1 MRKLLVVLMAATLAT
16 ACDDGTGITNID
28 DKTGTVVALAWL
40 DRDGDGVM
48 GQNEGPIAGVRA
60 ALLRASTGDTI
71 ATANTGADGIAIFAR
86 ITVGSYR
93 MAATNGALGD
103 TVAVLDVDSAS
114 VTVAVGDTTTRRIRI
129 GYPTLSLATVRA
141 LPVGRHVVVQGI
153 ALNGWSTFGDSTL
166 HIRDASG
173 AARIIRVRPAAVQS
187 GDSVRIFATTGLQDD
202 RFVLADATAE
212 VISAV
217 GRPPADSVSTAVA
230 AAATGHTDGQVRIA
244 GAIIQDTATVAGD
257 RVLGVDDGSGR
268 VEVVLDRN
276 ITFGPGTWVPGAT
289 FQGAGVLVPGTSA
302 GVWRL
307 KPRDATEASA
317 SFPTVTIVQ
326 ARTLAAGQRVVI
338 EAIALNSRTT
348 FGDSSVHI
356 HDASGALRALQVVG
370 NIAAGDSARFLG
382 TIGVQAG
389 QPVLTAVTATV
400 VSANAGVPL
409 PDSLSTAV
417 AAGADTGSRDA
428 AQARIAGMIMGA
440 QPQPNG
446 DLLLLVN
453 DGSGLL
459 GVVLDENINFGNTQ
473 PFTPGAELR
482 ANGVLVP
489 TGTGTWQ
496 LKPRSAT
503 EVNATFPTVT
513 IEEARTMQPGKSVYV
528 RGVALNSWV
537 AFSDSALHVYDAT
550 SAIRVMR
557 LPSTNVFAG
566 DSIRILGT
574 TGSRNGQPVLNGT
587 EIVILLAAVG
597 ADAPD
602 SVSTADA
609 AAATG
614 TARDADHVLIRA
626 TVTAVDTVVAGRLT
640 VNDGSGDLVV
650 VLDPHVGL
658 FADYVVGDVVRVRG
672 VLSAETSGAWVLK
685 PRTVGEI
692 VKVP

>member
-1 MRKLLVVLMAATLAT
+1 MRKLLVVLFAATLAG

-40 DRDGDGVM
+40 DRDGDGLM
-48 GQNEGPIAGVRA
+48 GPNEGPIAGVRA
-60 ALLRASTGDTI
+60 ALVRAPTGDTV
-71 ATANTGADGIAIFAR
+71 AAANTGADGIAIFSR
-86 ITVGSYR
+86 IAVGSYQ
-93 MAATNGALGD
+93 MAATNGSLGD

-114 VTVAVGDTTTRRIRI
+114 VTVAVGDTTTRRIRV
-129 GYPTLSLATVRA
+129 GYPTLSLATVRS
-141 LPVGRHVVVQGI
+141 LPVGRHVVVEGV

-173 AARIIRVRPAAVQS
+173 AARIIRVLPGAVQS

-202 RFVLADATAE
+202 RFVLADATAQ

-217 GRPPADSVSTAVA
+217 GRPAPDSVSTAIA
-230 AAATGHTDGQVRIA
+230 AAATGYLDGQVRIA
-244 GAIIQDTATVAGD
+244 GAVIQDTTTIAGD

-268 VEVVLDRN
+268 VEVVLDRS
-276 ITFGPGTWVPGAT
+276 IQFGPGTWVPGAT
-289 FQGAGVLVPGTSA
+289 FQGAGVLVPGA
-302 GVWRL
+302 AAAWRL

-317 SFPTVTIVQ
+317 SFPTFSVAE
-326 ARTLAAGQRVVI
+326 ARTLQAGRRI
-338 EAIALNSRTT
+338 AIDAIALNARST

-356 HDASGALRALQVVG
+356 RDATGALRALQVVG
-370 NIAAGDSARFLG
+370 NVVAGDSVHLLG
-382 TIGVQAG
+382 TIAVHAG
-389 QPVLTAVTATV
+389 QPVLTAVTASV
-400 VSANAGVPL
+400 LRANAGVPQA
-409 PDSLSTAV
+409 DSLSTV
-417 AAGADTGSRDA
+417 TAASAEAGSRDA

-440 QPQPNG
+440 QPQANG

-459 GVVLDENINFGNTQ
+459 GVLLDDDLNFGTTQ

-482 ANGVLVP
+482 ATGVLVP
-489 TGTGTWQ
+489 TGSNTWQ
-496 LKPRSAT
+496 LKPRSPG
-503 EVNATFPTVT
+503 EVAATFPTVT
-513 IEEARTMQPGKSVYV
+513 IEEARAMQPGKSVYV

-537 AFSDSALHVYDAT
+537 AFSDSALHLYDAT

-566 DSIRILGT
+566 DSVRILGT

-587 EIVILLAAVG
+587 EIVILLAGVG
-597 ADAPD
+597 MDAPD
-602 SVSTADA
+602 SVSSAVA

-614 TARDADHVLIRA
+614 AARDADHVRVRA
-626 TVTAVDTVVAGRLT
+626 TVTAVDSVVPGRLT

-658 FADYVVGDVVRVRG
+658 FANFVVGDIVRVRG
-672 VLSAETSGAWVLK
+672 VLTPESSGAWVLK
-685 PRTVGEI
+685 PRTTGEI
-692 VKVP
+692 VTVP